1 LDHASLGGLLLNR
14 WGLPSGL
21 ERMVAAHH
29 SCEADGEEAT
39 YVRLADMV
47 AHHVQGEAVDR
58 KVMLRLAS
66 ICGLSAATLRDLLF
80 DLPHSGGS
88 DRRRAEPC
96 PLSNRETEI
105 LRHLAQG
112 KLYKVIAADIGL
124 SSSTVRSHLHNIYAK
139 LSVAD
144 RAQAVL
150 KATQMGW
157 I

>member
-1 LDHASLGGLLLNR
+1 MPA
-14 WGLPSGL
+14 L
-21 ERMVAAHH
+21 E
-29 SCEADGEEAT
+29 
-39 YVRLADMV
+39 
-47 AHHVQGEAVDR
+47 
-58 KVMLRLAS
+58 
-66 ICGLSAATLRDLLF
+66 
-80 DLPHSGGS
+80 
-88 DRRRAEPC
+88 
-96 PLSNRETEI
+96 
-105 LRHLAQG
+105 HLAQG